1 MITNVERSQRAGA
14 REDESMM
21 ARTPRTEAL
30 EQPRGASIPVSAEKS
45 ITAKRPAKTSRKPSI
60 SASEEKAKPSRPTA
74 RPPRYDFAA
83 FERRWREE
91 WEARGLYRV
100 DMDHPRKPYYN
111 LMMFPY
117 PSAEGLHVGNVYAF
131 VGSDIHGRWMA
142 MRGYDVFEPMGFDA
156 HGIHSENFAIQQGE
170 HPATLTARNV
180 ARFRETQ
187 LKRIGN
193 RFDWSHEVNTTD
205 PAYYRWTQWIFTQ
218 LFRMGLAERKIG
230 IVNWCPNDRTV
241 LADEQVINGHC
252 ERCGALV
259 ERRSLPHWALRI
271 TQYAEKLLDN
281 LDTLDWSERVKAA
294 QRNWIGRSTGVEFS
308 MPIASREE
316 TSVGV
321 FTTRPD
327 TIFGVTFVVLA
338 PEHPLVDE
346 ITAPERRE
354 AITAYRVEASAR
366 RAARQE
372 ARDQGEETDTPP
384 NGVFT
389 GAYAIHP
396 MTGEHVPVWVA
407 DYVLMEYG
415 TGAIMAV
422 PAHDERD
429 WAFARAMGLPV
440 RFVVRPEGE
449 ISDPDAP
456 YTGEGILAVSEGY
469 NGKTSWAASEAIGAW
484 FEKAGMGKRITR
496 YHLRDWLI
504 SRQRYWGPP
513 VPIIYCPE
521 HGAVPVPDDQLPVML
536 PDLED
541 YRPSATGSSPLARIE
556 HFVNTT
562 CPICGQPAKR
572 DTDVMD
578 NFLDSAWYF
587 LRYPSTDDATS
598 AWNPQRTRTWLPVDM
613 YIGGAEHSVLHLLY
627 ARFITMAMHDAGL
640 LDFEEPFAH
649 FRAHGIITLNGKK
662 ISKSKGNVVNPD
674 EYIAMYGADT
684 LRLYLMF
691 MGPYEQ
697 GGDFSD
703 KGVAG
708 AVRFLERV
716 WRLGERVLAASA
728 PARAAA
734 RGLHETIRKV
744 TDDTAGLHYN
754 TAIAELMRYSGQ
766 LEDSH
771 ITTREEVETLLRLLA
786 PYAPYIAEEIWNRI
800 GGQGSVHEQPWP
812 AVDEAAL
819 ATVTVTVVAQVNG
832 RTRGV
837 ISLPSGV
844 TEERASEAARALESV
859 QRALGGKSPSRVIF
873 VPERLINLVTD

>member
-1 MITNVERSQRAGA
+1 M
-14 REDESMM
+14 
-21 ARTPRTEAL
+21 
-30 EQPRGASIPVSAEKS
+30 
-45 ITAKRPAKTSRKPSI
+45 
-60 SASEEKAKPSRPTA
+60 
-74 RPPRYDFAA
+74 
-83 FERRWREE
+83 
-91 WEARGLYRV
+91 

-117 PSAEGLHVGNVYAF
+117 PSAEGLHVGNVYAY
-131 VGSDIHGRWMA
+131 VGSDIHGRMMA

-156 HGIHSENFAIQQGE
+156 FGIHSENFAIKRGE
-170 HPATLTARNV
+170 HPARLTARNV
-180 ARFRETQ
+180 ERFREEQ

-205 PAYYRWTQWIFTQ
+205 PSYYRWTQWIFTQ
-218 LFRMGLAERKIG
+218 LFRMGLAERKTG
-230 IVNWCPNDRTV
+230 VVNWCPNDRTV

-271 TQYAEKLLDN
+271 TRYAGRLLDN
-281 LDTLDWSERVKAA
+281 LDMLDWSERVKAA
-294 QRNWIGRSTGVEFS
+294 QRNWIGRSYGVEFS
-308 MPIASREE
+308 LPVAGRAE
-316 TSVGV
+316 TGVAV

-327 TIFGVTFVVLA
+327 TIYGVTFVVLA
-338 PEHPLVDE
+338 PEHPLVDV
-346 ITAPERRE
+346 ISPPERRD
-354 AITAYRVEASAR
+354 AIAAYRVEAATR
-366 RAARQE
+366 RAARQQ
-372 ARDQGEETDTPP
+372 ARDRNEDEDAAPP
-384 NGVFT
+384 TGVFT

-396 MTGEHVPVWVA
+396 MTGERVPIWVA

-429 WAFARAMGLPV
+429 WAFAHAMGLPV

-449 ISDPDAP
+449 ISAPDAP
-456 YTGEGILAVSEGY
+456 YTGEGVLTASERFTGL
-469 NGKTSWAASEAIGAW
+469 TSREASEAIGAW
-484 FEKAGMGKRITR
+484 FEEQGTGKRVAR

-521 HGAVPVPDDQLPVML
+521 HGAVPVPDDQLPVRL

-541 YRPSATGSSPLARIE
+541 YRPSGTGGSPLARIE
-556 HFVNTT
+556 SFVNTT

-587 LRYPSTDDATS
+587 LRYPSTDDA
-598 AWNPQRTRTWLPVDM
+598 AHPWNPERTRTWLPVNM

-627 ARFITMAMHDAGL
+627 ARFITMAMCDAGL
-640 LDFEEPFAH
+640 LDFEEPFTH

-662 ISKSKGNVVNPD
+662 IAKSRGNVVIPD
-674 EYIAMYGADT
+674 EYIHGYGADT

-691 MGPYEQ
+691 MGPFEQ

-716 WRLGERVLAASA
+716 WRLGERGAAPGEPSRDA
-728 PARAAA
+728 KRA
-734 RGLHETIRKV
+734 LHQTIRKV
-744 TDDTAGLHYN
+744 SDDTSALRYN
-754 TAIAELMRYSGQ
+754 TAIAELMRYSGE
-766 LEDSH
+766 LEERQRV
-771 ITTREEVETLLRLLA
+771 TREEIETLLRLLA
-786 PYAPYIAEEIWNRI
+786 PYAPFIAEEVWNRV
-800 GGQGSVHEQPWP
+800 GGAGSVHEQPWP
-812 AVDEAAL
+812 EVDEAAL
-819 ATVTVTVVAQVNG
+819 RAETVTFVAQVNG
-832 RTRGV
+832 KARGV
-837 ISLPSGV
+837 MTLPAGA
-844 TEERASEAARALESV
+844 TEEQAFEAAQALESV
-859 QRALGGKSPSRVIF
+859 RRALGAQPPVRAIYI
-873 VPERLINLVTD
+873 PDRLINLVTGRR

>member
-1 MITNVERSQRAGA
+1 
-14 REDESMM
+14 M
-21 ARTPRTEAL
+21 ARTH
-30 EQPRGASIPVSAEKS
+30 SSSAPE
-45 ITAKRPAKTSRKPSI
+45 RPQVAGK
-60 SASEEKAKPSRPTA
+60 SASATIGGARRGTKRTTQRDSARAGTRAAPPA

-100 DMDHPRKPYYN
+100 DVRRPRKPYYN

-142 MRGYDVFEPMGFDA
+142 MRGHDVFEPMGFDA
-156 HGIHSENFAIQQGE
+156 FGIHSENFAIKRGE
-170 HPATLTARNV
+170 HPAALTARNV
-180 ARFRETQ
+180 ERFRETQ

-218 LFRMGLAERKIG
+218 LFKRGLAERKTG

-271 TQYAEKLLDN
+271 TKYAERLLDN

-308 MPIASREE
+308 MPVAGRAE
-316 TSVGV
+316 TFITV

-327 TIFGVTFVVLA
+327 TVFGVTFAVLA
-338 PEHPLVDE
+338 PEHPVVDA
-346 ITAPERRE
+346 ITTPERRE
-354 AITAYRVEASAR
+354 GVETYRVEATRR

-372 ARDQGEETDTPP
+372 ARDRGEEEAPAEPD
-384 NGVFT
+384 GAFT

-396 MTGEHVPVWVA
+396 MTGERIPIWVA

-429 WAFARAMGLPV
+429 WAFARAKGLPV
-440 RFVVRPEGE
+440 RFVVRPAGE
-449 ISDPDAP
+449 IDTPDMP
-456 YTGEGILAVSEGY
+456 YTGEGVLVASREFTGQE
-469 NGKTSWAASEAIGAW
+469 SRAASEAIGVW
-484 FEKAGMGKRITR
+484 FEKASTGQRNTR

-521 HGAVPVPDDQLPVML
+521 HGAVPVPDDQLPVRL

-541 YRPSATGSSPLARIE
+541 YRPSATGGSPLARIAA
-556 HFVNTT
+556 FVNTT
-562 CPICGQPAKR
+562 CPICGQPATR

-578 NFLDSAWYF
+578 NFLDSAWYY
-587 LRYPSTDDATS
+587 LRYPSSDDATR
-598 AWNPQRTRTWLPVDM
+598 AWDPKRTRTWLPVDM

-627 ARFITMAMHDAGL
+627 ARFITMAMHDAGY
-640 LDFEEPFAH
+640 LDFEEPFTH
-649 FRAHGIITLNGKK
+649 FRAHGMITMHRQKM
-662 ISKSKGNVVNPD
+662 SKSKGNIINPD
-674 EYIAMYGADT
+674 EYIATYGADT

-708 AVRFLERV
+708 AVRFLERI
-716 WRLGERVLAASA
+716 WRLGERRLVDGDPGRDDQRALHQVIHKVSA
-728 PARAAA
+728 DTE
-734 RGLHETIRKV
+734 GLR
-744 TDDTAGLHYN
+744 YN
-754 TAIAELMRYSGQ
+754 TAIAEMMRYSGV
-766 LEDSH
+766 LEDRPNV
-771 ITTREEVETLLRLLA
+771 TRGEMETLLRLLA
-786 PYAPYIAEEIWNRI
+786 PYAPYITEEIWQRC
-800 GGQGSVHEQPWP
+800 GGSGSVHKQLWP
-812 AVDEAAL
+812 EVDEAAL
-819 ATVTVTVVAQVNG
+819 AAETVNIAVQVNG
-832 RTRGV
+832 KTRGV
-837 ISLPSGV
+837 ITVETGASES
-844 TEERASEAARALESV
+844 RAGEAARALESV
-859 QRALGGKSPSRVIF
+859 GRALGGKEPVRIVY
-873 VPERLINLVTD
+873 VPDRLINLVTD

>member
-1 MITNVERSQRAGA
+1 
-14 REDESMM
+14 M
-21 ARTPRTEAL
+21 ARTHTPAAPERPRAGRKRDSDAKQREVSPEPHPITTARKRSVPPL
-30 EQPRGASIPVSAEKS
+30 KPAAPPRR
-45 ITAKRPAKTSRKPSI
+45 TH
-60 SASEEKAKPSRPTA
+60 A

-100 DMDHPRKPYYN
+100 DMDHPRKPYFN

-131 VGSDIHGRWMA
+131 VGSDIHGRWMS

-156 HGIHSENFAIQQGE
+156 FGIHSENFAIKRGE
-170 HPATLTARNV
+170 HPAKLTARNV
-180 ARFRETQ
+180 ERFRETQ

-205 PAYYRWTQWIFTQ
+205 PGYYRWTQWIFTQ
-218 LFRMGLAERKIG
+218 LFKMGLAERKVG
-230 IVNWCPNDRTV
+230 IVNWCPNDNTV

-271 TQYAEKLLDN
+271 THYADRLLDN

-294 QRNWIGRSTGVEFS
+294 QRNWIGRSYGVEFS
-308 MPIASREE
+308 LPVAGRTE
-316 TSVGV
+316 TGVAV

-338 PEHPLVDE
+338 PEHPLVDA
-346 ITAPERRE
+346 ITAPERRA
-354 AITAYRVEASAR
+354 AIAAYRAEAAAR
-366 RAARQE
+366 RVARQQ
-372 ARDQGEETDTPP
+372 ARDRDEEETAAPP
-384 NGVFT
+384 TGVFT

-396 MTGEHVPVWVA
+396 MSGEMVPIWVA

-440 RFVVRPEGE
+440 RFVVRPAGE
-449 ISDPDAP
+449 IDTPDAP
-456 YTGEGILAVSEGY
+456 YTGEGALVASEGY
-469 NGKTSWAASEAIGAW
+469 NGLASRAASEAIGAW
-484 FEKAGMGKRITR
+484 FEEQGTGKRVAR

-521 HGAVPVPDDQLPVML
+521 HGAVPVPDDQLPVEL

-541 YRPSATGSSPLARIE
+541 YRPSGTGSSPLSRIE
-556 HFVNTT
+556 RFVNTT

-587 LRYPSTDDATS
+587 LRYPSTDDAAH
-598 AWNPQRTRTWLPVDM
+598 AWNSERTRTWLPVNM

-640 LDFEEPFAH
+640 LDFEEPFTH
-649 FRAHGIITLNGKK
+649 FRAHGIITLDGKK
-662 ISKSKGNVVNPD
+662 IAKSRGNVVNPD
-674 EYIAMYGADT
+674 EYIHTYGADT

-716 WRLGERVLAASA
+716 WRLGEREAKHGA
-728 PARAAA
+728 PARDAKRA
-734 RGLHETIRKV
+734 LHQTIRKV
-744 TDDTAGLHYN
+744 TDDTAGLRYN
-754 TAIAELMRYSGQ
+754 TAIAELMRSSGE
-766 LEDSH
+766 LEERPS
-771 ITTREEVETLLRLLA
+771 ITRVELKTLLRLLA
-786 PYAPYIAEEIWNRI
+786 PYAPYIAEEVWSRI
-800 GGQGSVHEQPWP
+800 GGVGSIHEQAWP
-812 AVDEAAL
+812 EVDVAAL
-819 ATVTVTVVAQVNG
+819 RAETVTVVTQVNG
-832 RTRGV
+832 KARGV
-837 ISLPSGV
+837 VTLPAGA
-844 TEERASEAARALESV
+844 TEAQAFEAAQTLESV
-859 QRALGGKSPSRVIF
+859 RRALHGQPPIRAVYI
-873 VPERLINLVTD
+873 PDRLINLVTG

>member
-1 MITNVERSQRAGA
+1 MARSETPTRPERPHARRK
-14 REDESMM
+14 REDPP
-21 ARTPRTEAL
+21 TP
-30 EQPRGASIPVSAEKS
+30 QP
-45 ITAKRPAKTSRKPSI
+45 ITTSRKRATRQP
-60 SASEEKAKPSRPTA
+60 AAQPPRAHA
-74 RPPRYDFAA
+74 RPPFYDFAA
-83 FERRWREE
+83 FEQRWSEE

-100 DMDHPRKPYYN
+100 DIDHPRKPYYN

-131 VGSDIHGRWMA
+131 VGSDIHGRWMS

-156 HGIHSENFAIQQGE
+156 FGIHSENFAIQRGE
-170 HPATLTARNV
+170 HPASLTARNV

-205 PAYYRWTQWIFTQ
+205 PGYYRWTQWIFTQ
-218 LFRMGLAERKIG
+218 LFRMGLAVRKTG
-230 IVNWCPNDRTV
+230 VVNWCPNDRTV

-259 ERRSLPHWALRI
+259 ERRALPHWALRI
-271 TQYAEKLLDN
+271 THYADSLLDN
-281 LDTLDWSERVKAA
+281 LDALDWSERVKAA
-294 QRNWIGRSTGVEFS
+294 QRNWIGRSYGVEFS
-308 MPIASREE
+308 LPVAGRVELG
-316 TSVGV
+316 VAV

-346 ITAPERRE
+346 ITTPERRG
-354 AITAYRVEASAR
+354 AIAAYRTEAAAR
-366 RAARQE
+366 RVARQQ
-372 ARDQGEETDTPP
+372 ARDRDVDEPATPP
-384 NGVFT
+384 TGVFT

-396 MTGEHVPVWVA
+396 MTGEQVPIWVA

-440 RFVVRPEGE
+440 RFVVQPVGE
-449 ISDPDAP
+449 ISAPDAP
-456 YTGEGILAVSEGY
+456 YTGEGVLVTSEQYTGQ
-469 NGKTSWAASEAIGAW
+469 GSREASEAICVW
-484 FEKAGMGKRITR
+484 FEESGTGRRMAR

-521 HGAVPVPDDQLPVML
+521 HGAVPVPEDQLPVRL

-541 YRPSATGSSPLARIE
+541 YRPSGTGGSPLARIE
-556 HFVNTT
+556 SFVNTT
-562 CPICGQPAKR
+562 CPVCGQPATR

-587 LRYPSTDDATS
+587 LRYPSSDDDAHP
-598 AWNPQRTRTWLPVDM
+598 WNPERTRTWLPVNM

-640 LDFEEPFAH
+640 LDFEEPFTH
-649 FRAHGIITLNGKK
+649 FRAHGIIALAGKK
-662 ISKSKGNVVNPD
+662 ISKSKGNIVNPD
-674 EYIAMYGADT
+674 DYINTYGADT

-697 GGDFSD
+697 GGEFSD

-716 WRLGERVLAASA
+716 WRLGERDLAAGA
-728 PARAAA
+728 PSRDAKRA
-734 RGLHETIRKV
+734 LHQVIRKV
-744 TDDTAGLHYN
+744 SDDTAGLRYN
-754 TAIAELMRYSGQ
+754 TAIADMMRYSGE
-766 LEDSH
+766 LEERAMF
-771 ITTREEVETLLRLLA
+771 TREEMTTLLRLMA
-786 PYAPYIAEEIWNRI
+786 PYAPFISEEIWHRV
-800 GGQGSVHEQPWP
+800 GEHGSVHEQPWP
-812 AVDEAAL
+812 EVDEAAL
-819 ATVTVTVVAQVNG
+819 RADTVAVVAQVNG
-832 RTRGV
+832 KTRGV
-837 ISLPSGV
+837 MTLPTGA
-844 TEERASEAARALESV
+844 TEAQAFEAAQALEAVRRALRG
-859 QRALGGKSPSRVIF
+859 QPPIRAIYIPD
-873 VPERLINLVTD
+873 RLINLVTG

>member
-1 MITNVERSQRAGA
+1 MARSQTPATPERPRA
-14 REDESMM
+14 RRKRDDSP
-21 ARTPRTEAL
+21 TP
-30 EQPRGASIPVSAEKS
+30 P
-45 ITAKRPAKTSRKPSI
+45 ITMSRKRAARK
-60 SASEEKAKPSRPTA
+60 SAAKPRRANA
-74 RPPRYDFAA
+74 RPPSYDFAA
-83 FERRWREE
+83 FERRWSEE

-100 DMDHPRKPYYN
+100 DMDHPREPYYN

-131 VGSDIHGRWMA
+131 VGSDIHGRWTS

-156 HGIHSENFAIQQGE
+156 FGIHSENFAIQRGE
-170 HPATLTARNV
+170 HPAGLTARNV

-205 PAYYRWTQWIFTQ
+205 PRYYRWTQWIFTQ
-218 LFRMGLAERKIG
+218 LFRMGLAVRKTG
-230 IVNWCPNDRTV
+230 VVNWCPNDRTV

-271 TQYAEKLLDN
+271 THYADRLLDN
-281 LDTLDWSERVKAA
+281 LDALDWSERVKAA
-294 QRNWIGRSTGVEFS
+294 QRNWIGRSYGVEFS
-308 MPIASREE
+308 LPIVGHEE
-316 TSVGV
+316 LGVAV

-346 ITAPERRE
+346 VTTPERRD
-354 AITAYRVEASAR
+354 AIGAYRAEAATR
-366 RAARQE
+366 RAARQQ
-372 ARDQGEETDTPP
+372 ARDRAEDEPATPP
-384 NGVFT
+384 TGVFT

-396 MTGEHVPVWVA
+396 MTGEQVPIWVA

-429 WAFARAMGLPV
+429 WAFARTMGLPV
-440 RFVVRPEGE
+440 RFVVQPAGE
-449 ISDPDAP
+449 ISAPDAP
-456 YTGEGILAVSEGY
+456 YTGEGVLVASERYTGQA
-469 NGKTSWAASEAIGAW
+469 SREASEAIGVW
-484 FEKAGMGKRITR
+484 FEESGTGKRVAR

-521 HGAVPVPDDQLPVML
+521 HGAVPVPEDQLPVRL

-541 YRPSATGSSPLARIE
+541 YQPTSTGGSPLARIAS
-556 HFVNTT
+556 FVNTT
-562 CPICGQPAKR
+562 CPICGQPATR

-587 LRYPSTDDATS
+587 LRYPSSDDDAHP
-598 AWNPQRTRTWLPVDM
+598 WNPERTRTWLPVNM

-640 LDFEEPFAH
+640 LDFEEPFTH
-649 FRAHGIITLNGKK
+649 FRAHGIITLAGKK
-662 ISKSKGNVVNPD
+662 ISKSKGNIINPD
-674 EYIAMYGADT
+674 DYINNYGADT

-703 KGVAG
+703 KNLAGV
-708 AVRFLERV
+708 VRFLERV
-716 WRLGERVLAASA
+716 WRLGQRELAPSA
-728 PARAAA
+728 PSRDTSRA
-734 RGLHETIRKV
+734 LHQTIRKV
-744 TDDTAGLHYN
+744 TDDTSGLRYN
-754 TAIAELMRYSGQ
+754 TAIAELMRYSGD
-766 LEDSH
+766 LEERPSF
-771 ITTREEVETLLRLLA
+771 TREEMATLLRLMA
-786 PYAPYIAEEIWNRI
+786 PYAPYITEEIWRSI
-800 GGQGSVHEQPWP
+800 GEAGSVHEQPWP
-812 AVDEAAL
+812 EVDEAVLRAD
-819 ATVTVTVVAQVNG
+819 TVTVVAQVNG
-832 RTRGV
+832 KTRGV
-837 ISLPSGV
+837 MTLPTGA
-844 TEERASEAARALESV
+844 TEAQAFEAAQALEAVRRALRG
-859 QRALGGKSPSRVIF
+859 QAPIRAIY
-873 VPERLINLVTD
+873 VPDRLINLVTG